1 MHLKG
6 SGFVQVFRTVAPNG
20 DAEHWA
26 TDDLKMEDSER
37 REWVRQ
43 VFAIE
48 NYHRQLKQCCGVE
61 RAQVRSAKAQKCHI
75 LLSLRAFVR
84 LEAYRLQ
91 TGISSYAAK
100 ASLIR
105 EAIRLYLQK
114 PSILLEATA

>member
-1 MHLKG
+1 
-6 SGFVQVFRTVAPNG
+6 
-20 DAEHWA
+20 
-26 TDDLKMEDSER
+26 MEDGER
-37 REWVRQ
+37 RELVRQ

-48 NYHRQLKQCCGVE
+48 NYHRQLKQCCGIE

-91 TGISSYAAK
+91 TGISGYAAK
-100 ASLIR
+100 ANLIR

-114 PSILLEATA
+114 PTIQLEPTA